1 MFGGS
6 QGFAKSKNGRKGLC
20 CSVKQRFENNE
31 TLLKDIAAFVSGR
44 LRKEGLSEPN
54 VFNSTNLTGSIVELM
69 AAKGPRFIGL
79 SVQKSGGKVVIRIV
93 SDGPAYNPLEDLDIR
108 ALIDS
113 DPPMPDPDF
122 DVPLP
127 KEQLLTALGNSLSYY
142 RRNHLNEVQYVAS
155 KSQPRTLIMVTVAFV
170 CAIAAGLLLRVFGG
184 DALNAGISDYVLTP
198 LRTMFLNAL
207 KMLVVPVVFFS
218 ISTSV
223 AGISNIREYGRIG
236 MKVLLFYTCTSFLAI
251 LVGYLIY
258 QVLQPGA
265 NVVLDLSS
273 FSYSSD
279 GTTGISVLDTI
290 VNIIPTSFIG
300 ALTGTDMLQIIFL
313 AILTGVAANLMDNG
327 GDRQRLAEVLGLCN
341 RLFLKIASLVMKTIP
356 LATFCAM
363 TLLVLSID
371 TSMILAL
378 LKLILGMIVGGLCM
392 LCIYGLLVLVF
403 LRRNPA
409 TFFRKCLPNF
419 ISFVTFCSTSAVM
432 PQSLDTCSK
441 RLGISPKISS
451 FSMPLGSTINM
462 DGACVYLTL
471 SVLFLAA
478 LYQVPLTPDV
488 LLKLA
493 FTIVILSMG
502 APPISGAGFICL
514 SILVQQI
521 GIPIESLGILMG
533 IDQIMSMCRT
543 LINGAGD
550 FTGTTV
556 VAGSE
561 KMIDYTVFDRR

>member
-1 MFGGS
+1 M
-6 QGFAKSKNGRKGLC
+6 
-20 CSVKQRFENNE
+20 KQRFENNE
-31 TLLKDIAAFVSGR
+31 TLLTDISAFVSGG
-44 LRKEGLSEPN
+44 LQKEGLN
-54 VFNSTNLTGSIVELM
+54 QAKVCNSTNLTRSIVELM
-69 AAKGPRFIGL
+69 AAKGPQMIGI
-79 SVQKSGGKVVIRIV
+79 SVQKSAGNVVIRIV

-113 DPPMPDPDF
+113 DPPVPDSDF

-127 KEQLLTALGNSLSYY
+127 KEQLLNALHNSLSYY
-142 RRNHLNEVQYVAS
+142 RRNQLNEVQYVAS
-155 KSQPRTLIMVTVAFV
+155 KSRPRTLLMVTVAFL
-170 CAIAAGLLLRVFGG
+170 CAIVVGLLLRFFGG
-184 DALNAGISDYVLTP
+184 EALNSGISTYVLTP

-218 ISTSV
+218 ISNSV

-251 LVGYLIY
+251 LVGYLVY

-265 NVVLDLSS
+265 NVMLDLAAY
-273 FSYSSD
+273 SYSAD
-279 GTTGISVLDTI
+279 GVTEISLLDTI
-290 VNIIPTSFIG
+290 VNIIPTSFVG
-300 ALTGTDMLQIIFL
+300 ALSNTDMLQVIFL

-327 GDRQRLAEVLGLCN
+327 GDRQKVSEFLGLCS

-363 TLLVLSID
+363 TLLILSID
-371 TSMILAL
+371 TSMVFAL
-378 LKLILGMIVGGLCM
+378 LKLVIGMLVGGLCM
-392 LCIYGLLVLVF
+392 LCIYGLMILIF
-403 LRRNPA
+403 LRRNPIH
-409 TFFRKCLPNF
+409 FYRKCLPNF

-441 RLGISPKISS
+441 RLGISSKISS

-462 DGACVYLTL
+462 DGACIYLTI

-478 LYQVPLTPDV
+478 IYQVPLTLDV

-493 FTIVILSMG
+493 LTIVILSMG

-514 SILVQQI
+514 SILVQQL

-550 FTGTTV
+550 FTGTTI
-556 VAGSE
+556 VASSE
-561 KMIDYTVFDRR
+561 DMIDFKIFDAR